1 MAASLENTTETNAI
15 QTDRNGNKFR
25 VKKKQLKKPQ
35 TDDAKLGHLQT
46 HYSDHPSRAL
56 TPQKLADILLG
67 AEQGNLIAQCE
78 LAEDM
83 EEKDGHVFAELQKR
97 RRALLG
103 VSWKIVPPRNASD
116 AEIKDTEML
125 QAHFE
130 DMTFLDDVIFD
141 MSDAILKGFSNNEI
155 TWQQQQGLWVP
166 SAIEFKDPSWFM
178 THPAQEP
185 GQNRNE
191 LRLRNNSTNGEALQ
205 PYGWIS
211 HCHKTKSGYLARSGL
226 ARVLAWPYLFKNYSV
241 RDLAEFLEIYGLPLR
256 LGKYPTG
263 ANPEEKN
270 TLLNAVMS
278 IGHNAGGIIP
288 KGMEIDFQEAAK
300 GTQAPFEYMVSLME
314 KTISKAILGGTLTSQ
329 ADGKSSTN
337 ALGNVHNEVRQEL
350 RDSDLKQIAN
360 TLTRDLVLPMYSL
373 NGKSFT
379 HDQRSPKF
387 EFDITEAED
396 LKNFSESLPALVDV
410 GLKIPVKWAQDK
422 LQIPE
427 PQKDEPILS
436 RSGFSPSNE
445 QGQTKPVGS
454 ALTKPQ
460 TKLKAINKI
469 VALKAKSKAK
479 PDTNKKANDQLDN
492 FTNQLA
498 NEMSPVLQGF
508 TNEVQQLVEQAS
520 TLEDLQQ
527 SLADLDLDVN
537 EAIEIMQQ
545 AFIVAELGGMLAIE
559 EETE

>member
-1 MAASLENTTETNAI
+1 MANNTANPI
-15 QTDRNGNKFR
+15 QTDSNGNKFR
-25 VKKKQLKKPQ
+25 IKYLKEQQ
-35 TDDAKLGHLQT
+35 TDDAKLGHLRN

-56 TPQKLADILLG
+56 TPQKLADILIG
-67 AEQGNLIAQCE
+67 AEQGNIIAQCE

-103 VSWKIVPPRNASD
+103 VDWKIVPPRNASASEVKD
-116 AEIKDTEML
+116 AEML
-125 QAHFE
+125 QELFE

-141 MSDAILKGFSNNEI
+141 MSDAILKGFSNQEI
-155 TWQQQQGLWVP
+155 TWQQQSVGASKVWLP
-166 SAIEFKDPSWFM
+166 SNIEFKDPSWFM
-178 THPAQEP
+178 THPAQEL

-191 LRLRNNSTNGEALQ
+191 LRLRDNSADGEALQ
-205 PYGWIS
+205 PFGWIS

-226 ARVLAWPYLFKNYSV
+226 TRVLAWPYLFKNYSV

-263 ANPEEKN
+263 ASPEEKN

-300 GTQAPFEYMVSLME
+300 GTQQPFEYMVSLME

-360 TLTRDLVLPMYSL
+360 TLTRDLVFPMYYL
-373 NGKSFT
+373 NGKSYQ
-379 HDQRSPKF
+379 HPQRCPKF

-396 LKNFSESLPALVDV
+396 LKAFADSLPALVDV
-410 GLKIPVKWAQDK
+410 GFKIPLNWAQEK
-422 LQIPE
+422 VQIPL
-427 PQKDEPILS
+427 PKDNETVLAKGQLVEEIDE
-436 RSGFSPSNE
+436 RS
-445 QGQTKPVGS
+445 T
-454 ALTKPQ
+454 Q
-460 TKLKAINKI
+460 TKLKAIRKI
-469 VALKAKSKAK
+469 AALKAKSVA
-479 PDTNKKANDQLDN
+479 PEQLDS
-492 FTNQLA
+492 FTKQLT
-498 NEMSPVLQGF
+498 NEMSSVLQGF
-508 TNEVQQLVEQAS
+508 TGEVQQLVEQAES
-520 TLEDLQQ
+520 LEDLQLL
-527 SLADLDLDVN
+527 LADLDLDVN
-537 EAIEIMQQ
+537 EANEVMQQ
-545 AFIVAELGGMLAIE
+545 AFVAAELGGRFDVNE
-559 EETE
+559 GE

>member
-1 MAASLENTTETNAI
+1 MAKHPI
-15 QTDRNGNKFR
+15 QTDSNGNKFR
-25 VKKKQLKKPQ
+25 IKHLKEKQ
-35 TDDAKLGHLQT
+35 TDDAKLGHLRT

-56 TPQKLADILLG
+56 SPQKLAEILIG
-67 AEQGNLIAQCE
+67 AEQGNIIAQCE

-103 VSWKIVPPRNASD
+103 VDWKIVPPRNATASEVKD
-116 AEIKDTEML
+116 ADML
-125 QAHFE
+125 QELLE
-130 DMTFLDDVIFD
+130 DLTFLDDVIFD
-141 MSDAILKGFSNNEI
+141 MSDGILKSFSNQEI
-155 TWQQQQGLWVP
+155 IWQQQSSIWLP
-166 SAIEFKDPSWFM
+166 ENIEFKDPSWFM
-178 THPAQEP
+178 THPAQQP

-191 LRLRNNSTNGEALQ
+191 LRLRNNSLEGEALQ
-205 PYGWIS
+205 PFGWIS

-263 ANPEEKN
+263 SSQDEKN

-300 GTQAPFEYMVSLME
+300 GTQQPFEYMVGLME
-314 KTISKAILGGTLTSQ
+314 KTISKAVLGGTLTSQ

-360 TLTRDLVLPMYSL
+360 TLTRDLVFPLYYL
-373 NGKSFT
+373 NGKSYQ
-379 HDQRSPKF
+379 HPSRAPRF

-396 LKNFSESLPALVDV
+396 LKSFSDSLPSLVDI
-410 GLKIPVKWAQDK
+410 GFKIPARWAHEK

-427 PQKDEPILS
+427 PQKDELVLMRAAAS
-436 RSGFSPSNE
+436 VNN
-445 QGQTKPVGS
+445 TDAKPKTEAPKKNA
-454 ALTKPQ
+454 ALKG
-460 TKLKAINKI
+460 LARI
-469 VALKAKSKAK
+469 VALKAKSDKALNE
-479 PDTNKKANDQLDN
+479 DTADL
-492 FTNQLA
+492 FTHQLA
-498 NEMSPVLQGF
+498 DGFSPILQDFNNEIEALISEATSLESLQEELNAMDLSIDEASEVLQLA
-508 TNEVQQLVEQAS
+508 LVAS
-520 TLEDLQQ
+520 
-527 SLADLDLDVN
+527 
-537 EAIEIMQQ
+537 
-545 AFIVAELGGMLAIE
+545 ELGGMADVE
-559 EETE
+559 DGE